1 MKMTKHL
8 LGAALAFAVASTGC
22 AASYDRTDITD
33 VSQSDMPGTVSLNTV
48 RVTEGSLLTAHV
60 IPYNSDGNPLNG
72 EVRSQNPKVLDCTRA
87 IGNKWAFLGVS
98 KGTTTVELVADGEVV
113 GRITAEVTA
122 QP

>member
-1 MKMTKHL
+1 MTKYL
-8 LGAALAFAVASTGC
+8 LGAALAFAVLSTGC
-22 AASYDRTDITD
+22 AATYDRTDITD
-33 VSQSDMPGTVSLNTV
+33 VSQGDMPGTVSLNTV
-48 RVTEGSLLTAHV
+48 RVTEGALITAHV

-72 EVRSQNPKVLDCTRA
+72 EVRSQNPKILECTRA

-98 KGTTTVELVADGEVV
+98 KGTTTVELVADGEIV